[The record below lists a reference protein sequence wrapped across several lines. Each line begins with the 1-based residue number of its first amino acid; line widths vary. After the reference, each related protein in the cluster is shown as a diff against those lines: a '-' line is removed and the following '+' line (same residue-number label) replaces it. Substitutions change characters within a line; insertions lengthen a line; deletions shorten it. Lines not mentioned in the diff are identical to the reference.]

1 MRNWRGFKPIPSTN
15 ALAWSQQD
23 EEHLKALRKAEL
35 ATRILAG
42 RKAMRQ
48 AEELRRAIQELEARK
63 QAMLAIMLPKVSSEE
78 TMSVNSKVATE
89 ELTAVDKLPVDTL
102 KIDSKLGVDRE
113 VDIDKQIL
121 ELASQG
127 KSLRQ
132 IAEIT
137 KLSHEGVRRRLKR
150 LQKTN

>member
-1 MRNWRGFKPIPSTN
+1 
-15 ALAWSQQD
+15 
-23 EEHLKALRKAEL
+23 
-35 ATRILAG
+35 
-42 RKAMRQ
+42 MRQ

-89 ELTAVDKLPVDTL
+89 ELTAVDKLQ
-102 KIDSKLGVDRE
+102 VDRE

-121 ELASQG
+121 ELACQG

-150 LQKTN
+150 LQSKPVG